1 MLRVEENEMV
11 EGFWIVQFEGTNGN
25 GGGVAMF
32 IKGRVFGGD
41 SGSTYIGTY
50 VENAKT
56 IKARVRIHNYMPGAV
71 SVIGVEGDYD
81 LDVTG
86 IVEGDVIKASGS
98 PAGQQSAGL
107 ALRLTKAG
115 ALPA

>member
-1 MLRVEENEMV
+1 MV
-11 EGFWIVQFEGTNGN
+11 EGFWIVQYEGMKGN
-25 GGGVAMF
+25 GGGVAVF

-41 SGSTYIGTY
+41 SGSTYTGTY
-50 VENAKT
+50 EENAKT
-56 IKARVRIHNYMPGAV
+56 LKARVRVHNYMPGVV
-71 SVIGVEGDYD
+71 SVIGMEGDYD

-86 IVEGDVIKASGS
+86 TVEGDFIKASGS

-115 ALPA
+115 VLPA